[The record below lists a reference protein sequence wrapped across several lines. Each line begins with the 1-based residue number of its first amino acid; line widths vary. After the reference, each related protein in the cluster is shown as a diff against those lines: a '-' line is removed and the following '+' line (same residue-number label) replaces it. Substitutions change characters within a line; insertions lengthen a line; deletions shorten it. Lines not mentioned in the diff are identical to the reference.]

1 MNSTHNHPTDL
12 EIIDLYF
19 ARNEQAIA
27 KTDRKYGRTCM
38 NVSMNIV
45 ESRPDAEECVNDTYL
60 KAWQA
65 IPPARPNS
73 LCAFLCRIV
82 RNLSINRLREM
93 RAAKRSRDLTVSLEE
108 LEECVTV
115 DLRHADRLADLLSD
129 FLESQEELDRKLFMG
144 RYWHAVPVKDLAD
157 EYGMTPNAVSLRLGR
172 IRERLRRFLEEGG
185 YHV

>member
-1 MNSTHNHPTDL
+1 MKPTKPLTDAD
-12 EIIDLYF
+12 IVALYL
-19 ARNEQAIA
+19 ARDEVAIEA
-27 KTDRKYGRTCM
+27 TDRIYGPYCLS
-38 NVSMNIV
+38 VAMNILD
-45 ESRPDAEECVNDTYL
+45 SHPDAEECVNDTYL

-172 IRERLRRFLEEGG
+172 IREQLRRFLEEGG